1 MENEPAPSSTQTRE
15 IFTWKRVHEKLFIRE
30 LLLVEPYICKPFSK
44 ERGSARTNI
53 VNSLTEIREPVFKV
67 TQSSVRDKFS
77 KIIGNFRK
85 KEAREVKASGVDVE
99 YDEIAKVLITDIK
112 NRMDEGALS
121 LQNNSAKKK
130 KKAQEEKS
138 QADDMR
144 KKATA
149 ILESV

>member
-1 MENEPAPSSTQTRE
+1 ME
-15 IFTWKRVHEKLFIRE
+15 L
-30 LLLVEPYICKPFSK
+30 
-44 ERGSARTNI
+44 
-53 VNSLTEIREPVFKV
+53 REPVFKV
-67 TQSSVRDKFS
+67 TQSSARDKFS

-85 KEAREVKASGVDVE
+85 KEARDAKESGVDVE
-99 YDEIAKVLITDIK
+99 YDKIAKGLTDIK
-112 NRMDEGALS
+112 NRMDEVVLS

>member
-1 MENEPAPSSTQTRE
+1 MNPLPLPHKREKFLHGNGFMKAVYKRTFACGTLYLQT
-15 IFTWKRVHEKLFIRE
+15 FL
-30 LLLVEPYICKPFSK
+30 
-44 ERGSARTNI
+44 ERTGSAWTNI
-53 VNSLTEIREPVFKV
+53 VNSLMELREPVFKV

>member
-1 MENEPAPSSTQTRE
+1 M
-15 IFTWKRVHEKLFIRE
+15 
-30 LLLVEPYICKPFSK
+30 
-44 ERGSARTNI
+44 
-53 VNSLTEIREPVFKV
+53 EIREPVFKV
-67 TQSSVRDKFS
+67 TQSSVREKFS
-77 KIIGNFRK
+77 KIIENFRK
-85 KEAREVKASGVDVE
+85 KEARAAKASGVDVE
-99 YDEIAKVLITDIK
+99 YDEITTGLITDIK

-121 LQNNSAKKK
+121 WQNDTAKEK

>member
-1 MENEPAPSSTQTRE
+1 MNPLPLPHKREKFLHGNGFMKAVYKRTFACGTLYLQT
-15 IFTWKRVHEKLFIRE
+15 FL
-30 LLLVEPYICKPFSK
+30 
-44 ERGSARTNI
+44 ERTGSAWTNI
-53 VNSLTEIREPVFKV
+53 VNSLMELREPVFKV
-67 TQSSVRDKFS
+67 TQSSARDKFS

-85 KEAREVKASGVDVE
+85 KEARDAKASGVDVE
-99 YDEIAKVLITDIK
+99 YDKIAKGLTDIK
-112 NRMDEGALS
+112 NRMDEVVLS

>member
-1 MENEPAPSSTQTRE
+1 MNSLPLPHKREKFLHGNGFMKAVYKRTFACGTLYLQT
-15 IFTWKRVHEKLFIRE
+15 FL
-30 LLLVEPYICKPFSK
+30 
-44 ERGSARTNI
+44 ERTGKCRTNI

-85 KEAREVKASGVDVE
+85 KEAREVKAFGVDVE

>member
-1 MENEPAPSSTQTRE
+1 METGSWRAVYTRTFACGTLYLQT
-15 IFTWKRVHEKLFIRE
+15 FL
-30 LLLVEPYICKPFSK
+30 
-44 ERGSARTNI
+44 ERTGKCRTNI

-85 KEAREVKASGVDVE
+85 KEAREVKAFGVDVE

-149 ILESV
+149 ILESVWNKKFGKNTEQRLEKR

>member
-1 MENEPAPSSTQTRE
+1 M
-15 IFTWKRVHEKLFIRE
+15 
-30 LLLVEPYICKPFSK
+30 
-44 ERGSARTNI
+44 
-53 VNSLTEIREPVFKV
+53 TEIREPVFKV